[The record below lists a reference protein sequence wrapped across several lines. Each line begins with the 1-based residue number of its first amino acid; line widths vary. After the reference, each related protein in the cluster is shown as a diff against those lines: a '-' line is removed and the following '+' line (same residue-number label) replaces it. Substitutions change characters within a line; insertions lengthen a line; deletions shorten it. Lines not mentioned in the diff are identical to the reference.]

1 MILFVLYICCEGR
14 ESDPSNFVRKMR
26 LLFLVL
32 IFLLSSTTVNAKIH
46 NILHCKVKNDV
57 ILECD
62 GTTTPITEEHERAM
76 QEYMNKLAAYY
87 RALYPIDPTVKP
99 PKYLEP
105 PVYPQLCK
113 ICK

>member
-1 MILFVLYICCEGR
+1 
-14 ESDPSNFVRKMR
+14 MR
-26 LLFLVL
+26 LLLVV
-32 IFLLSSTTVNAKIH
+32 IFLLSLTTVNAKIH
-46 NILHCKVKNDV
+46 NILHCKVKDDV

-76 QEYMNKLAAYY
+76 QEYMDKLAAYY
-87 RALYPIDPTVKP
+87 RDLYPIDPTVKP